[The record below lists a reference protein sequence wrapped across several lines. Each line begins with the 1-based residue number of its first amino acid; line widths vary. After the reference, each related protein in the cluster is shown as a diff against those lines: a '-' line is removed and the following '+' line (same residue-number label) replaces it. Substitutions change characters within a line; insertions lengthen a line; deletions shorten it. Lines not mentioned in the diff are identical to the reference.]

1 MLVLMRRS
9 PAGFLLLLAGICF
22 AQPNPSHHIEI
33 KLAPAIISE
42 RVFIRY
48 MLAGDDFGDWVQPRP
63 GVSSYFISTTHE
75 GRQATRIK
83 ALLYAPG
90 CAIQTLDLSV
100 SASTNPQYSFICQ
113 PLPNISIAG
122 TLTGMDRLYN
132 RDVKLQARYVA
143 RWAESFFELGP
154 HILTAVPVGEA
165 ASVSPDGRF
174 RLSVP
179 DFSQDVLVGAPNLP
193 GELQI
198 WAIDK
203 TSNQIVAELILSRPE
218 SLKTRMAGLKIQSE
232 YPPELIFGFCAA
244 DYRRPHD
251 AFGFAFRQDDT
262 LACER

>member
-1 MLVLMRRS
+1 MRRP
-9 PAGFLLLLAGICF
+9 PARLLLLLAGLCS
-22 AQPNPSHHIEI
+22 AQPNQSHYIEI
-33 KLAPAIISE
+33 KLPSVITSE
-42 RVFIRY
+42 HVFIRY
-48 MLAGDDFGDWVQPRP
+48 LLAGDDFGDWVQPRP
-63 GVSSYFISTTHE
+63 GVSSYFISTARA

-90 CAIQTLDLSV
+90 CAIQTMDLPV
-100 SASTNPQYSFICQ
+100 SASTYSFLCQ

-122 TLTGMDRLYN
+122 TLTSIDHLYH
-132 RDVKLQARYVA
+132 RDLKIQGRYIA
-143 RWAESFFELGP
+143 RWAASFFDLDP
-154 HILTAVPVGEA
+154 DIITAVPVGEA
-165 ASVSPDGRF
+165 ANVSPGGHF
-174 RLSVP
+174 RLTVP
-179 DFSQDVLVGAPNLP
+179 DFSQDPLAGSPQLP

-203 TSNQIVAELILSRPE
+203 PSNQIVAELILTQPE

-262 LACER
+262 LTCNR